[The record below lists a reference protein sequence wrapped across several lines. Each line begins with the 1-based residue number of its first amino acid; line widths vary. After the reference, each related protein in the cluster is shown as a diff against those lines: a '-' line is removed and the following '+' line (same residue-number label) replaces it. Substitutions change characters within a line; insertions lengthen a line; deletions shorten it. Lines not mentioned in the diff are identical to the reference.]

1 MIKSNNNQSI
11 QLTFDSFNLE
21 DIYGRCG
28 DYVEISNGSFTEKFC
43 MGPLPGPIT
52 SSTGEMTVKFNS
64 DSYETRTGFFAV
76 VCCSVNVTT
85 DAESESSPTPLV
97 QIINSYFVVTTIYL
111 PLAISSDK

>member
-1 MIKSNNNQSI
+1 MIKSNNNQSF

-21 DIYGRCG
+21 DNWGDCG
-28 DYVEISNGSFTEKFC
+28 DYVEISNGSFTERFC
-43 MGPLPGPIT
+43 RGPLPGPIT

-85 DAESESSPTPLV
+85 DAESESSPTLPIPLV
-97 QIINSYFVVTTIYL
+97 STL
-111 PLAISSDK
+111 